1 MSGVTSYDV
10 YVKEGV
16 DRMGRD
22 DFGEAVAHFLDRN
35 NAVALKRRLEARRE
49 TVHVVKSVLHGF
61 SEEDK
66 ERWFWDYS
74 RVPEYDP
81 ALEPAPYREPS
92 GGPRASWKSCM
103 GKTPAALRG
112 AREDS
117 EPRRRSWRWGSFR
130 FS

>member
-1 MSGVTSYDV
+1 MSGEVSYDV
-10 YVKEGV
+10 YVKGGV

-22 DFGEAVAHFLDRN
+22 AFGEA
-35 NAVALKRRLEARRE
+35 
-49 TVHVVKSVLHGF
+49 
-61 SEEDK
+61 